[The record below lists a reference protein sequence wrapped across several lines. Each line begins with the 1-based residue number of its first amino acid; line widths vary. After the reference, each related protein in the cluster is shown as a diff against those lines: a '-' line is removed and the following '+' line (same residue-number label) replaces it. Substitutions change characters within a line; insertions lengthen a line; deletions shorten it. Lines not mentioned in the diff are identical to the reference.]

1 MEKVIQSETSKSS
14 LNYISPLRNGY
25 IVMTL
30 VLLIWSG
37 FSLTVRAIGASP
49 LSIAD
54 VALIR
59 FAVPLILLAPLVP
72 SHLKAIKKIRFS
84 DVLLVLLG
92 GVPFLFL
99 ASLGAKTTPAAY
111 VGTVLAGTS
120 PFFVALLSYVFYR
133 KKISTKQVFS
143 LSLILA
149 GIVTMVLERTVNTSS
164 EMTGGIFYLLS
175 AAVIWAGYTMG
186 LKRAGLN
193 PITVAII
200 LSYLSFFITL
210 GLVYFELVTTN
221 FGSFSFQEALPF
233 VLVQGLGVGILATI
247 GFSYAVNQL
256 GSDRASI
263 IGSISPGLTALLAV
277 AIFDEPLSIVI
288 LCGIALTIAGV
299 ILSNR
304 S

>member
-1 MEKVIQSETSKSS
+1 MEKVIQSETSKSG
-14 LNYISPLRNGY
+14 LNDISPLRNGY
-25 IVMTL
+25 IVMTM

-72 SHLKAIKKIRFS
+72 SHLNAIKKIRFS
-84 DVLLVLLG
+84 GMLLVLLG

-111 VGTVLAGTS
+111 VGTVLAGTP

-133 KKISTKQVFS
+133 QKISMTQVFS

-149 GIVTMVLERTVNTSS
+149 GIVTMVLDRTVNTAS
-164 EMTGGIFYLLS
+164 EITGGIFYLLS

-200 LSYLSFFITL
+200 LSYLSFIITL
-210 GLVYFELVTTN
+210 GLIYFELVTTN

-256 GSDRASI
+256 GSDKASI

-288 LCGIALTIAGV
+288 LCGIALIITGV
-299 ILSNR
+299 ILSNL